1 MHGHYISVTVLG
13 IQDLLLTLGTV
24 SCRTSLAQLVK
35 LTGSM
40 HMSTG
45 LLKFNNYN
53 NYNKQ
58 EDIHIYTTVTQC
70 RQTNEAV

>member
-1 MHGHYISVTVLG
+1 MQLSGFGCGICMHVHGHYISVTVLG

-40 HMSTG
+40 HISTG

-58 EDIHIYTTVTQC
+58 LIHI
-70 RQTNEAV
+70 

>member
-1 MHGHYISVTVLG
+1 MHGHYISVTGLG

-40 HMSTG
+40 HMSIG
-45 LLKFNNYN
+45 LLKFNDY

-58 EDIHIYTTVTQC
+58 ENIHIYTCTQHTHNAD
-70 RQTNEAV
+70 Q